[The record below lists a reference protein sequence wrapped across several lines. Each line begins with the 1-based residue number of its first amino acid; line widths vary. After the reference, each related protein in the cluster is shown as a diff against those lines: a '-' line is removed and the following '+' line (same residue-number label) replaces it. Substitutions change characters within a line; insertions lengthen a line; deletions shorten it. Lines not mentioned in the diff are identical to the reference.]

1 MKVFI
6 TAAPARHILHP
17 CQRFFLPLGMHFPL
31 RLTEKLDARR
41 QENALRELRTPS
53 SLIDFSSND
62 YLGFARDSGL
72 FREAQQ
78 RLENSGLTTNGST
91 GSRLITGNHRLYEQ
105 TEALIATYHEAPSA
119 LIFNSGYDANLGFFS
134 SVPQKDDVIL
144 YDELCHASI
153 RDGLRLSPAK
163 SYKFR
168 HNDTEDL
175 EALLKR
181 HTGNEV
187 YVVTETVFS
196 MDGDSPMLE
205 EFVKLCEQFG
215 ALLVLD
221 EAHAVGVIGD
231 KGEGLAQRL
240 GLHQSVFARLVT
252 FGKALGCHG
261 AAILG
266 DVPLRTYLV
275 NYARSFIYTTGL
287 PPHSLATIQAAY
299 AALEAAPE
307 RTALR
312 HLIAGFNREK
322 NLLSLKPLFIR
333 SMSAIQ
339 CAILP
344 GNENVKKAAAG
355 LQAAGYE
362 VKPILSPTVP
372 AGQERLRFCLHSFN
386 SEEEIREILRL
397 LRNFTL

>member
-1 MKVFI
+1 
-6 TAAPARHILHP
+6 
-17 CQRFFLPLGMHFPL
+17 MHFPR
-31 RLTEKLDARR
+31 RLSEKLEARQR
-41 QENALRELRTPS
+41 DHALRELRGPS
-53 SLIDFSSND
+53 SLVDFSSND
-62 YLGFARDSGL
+62 YLGFARSTNL
-72 FREAQQ
+72 YQEAQQ
-78 RLENSGLTTNGST
+78 RLEQLGVTANGAT
-91 GSRLITGNHRLYEQ
+91 GSRLITGNHSLYET
-105 TEALIATYHEAPSA
+105 TEAMIAAYHDAPSA
-119 LIFNSGYDANLGFFS
+119 LIFNSGYDANVGFFS
-134 SVPQKDDVIL
+134 CVPQKDDIIL

-181 HTGNEV
+181 HTANEI

-196 MDGDSPMLE
+196 MDGDSPLLE
-205 EFVKLCEQFG
+205 EFVRLCEQFG

-221 EAHAVGVIGD
+221 EAHAVGVVGD
-231 KGEGLAQRL
+231 KGEGLAQQL
-240 GLHQSVFARLVT
+240 GLHTSVFARLVT
-252 FGKALGCHG
+252 FGKAMGCHG

-266 DVPLRTYLV
+266 DVSLRSYLV

-287 PPHSLATIQAAY
+287 PPHSLATIQSAY

-312 HLIAGFNREK
+312 HLIAAFNREK
-322 NLLSLKPLFIR
+322 NLQSLKPLFIR

-344 GNENVKKAAAG
+344 GNENVKTAAAG
-355 LQAAGYE
+355 LQAAGFD

-386 SEEEIREILRL
+386 SEAEIQEILRL
-397 LRNFTL
+397 LRTFTL

>member
-1 MKVFI
+1 
-6 TAAPARHILHP
+6 
-17 CQRFFLPLGMHFPL
+17 MHFPR
-31 RLTEKLDARR
+31 RLSEKLEARQR
-41 QENALRELRTPS
+41 DHALRELRGPS
-53 SLIDFSSND
+53 SLVDFSSND
-62 YLGFARDSGL
+62 YLGFARSTNL
-72 FREAQQ
+72 YQEAQQ
-78 RLENSGLTTNGST
+78 RLEQLGVPANGST
-91 GSRLITGNHRLYEQ
+91 GSRLITGNHSLYEA
-105 TEALIATYHEAPSA
+105 TEAMIAAYHDAPSA
-119 LIFNSGYDANLGFFS
+119 LIFNSGYDANVGFFS
-134 SVPQKDDVIL
+134 CVPQKDDIIL

-153 RDGLRLSPAK
+153 RDGLRLSQAK

-181 HTGNEV
+181 HTANEI

-196 MDGDSPMLE
+196 MDGDSPLLE
-205 EFVKLCEQFG
+205 EFVRLCEQFG

-221 EAHAVGVIGD
+221 EAHAVGVVGD
-231 KGEGLAQRL
+231 KGEGLAQQL
-240 GLHQSVFARLVT
+240 GLHTSVFARLVT
-252 FGKALGCHG
+252 FGKAMGCHG

-266 DVPLRTYLV
+266 DVSLRSYLV

-287 PPHSLATIQAAY
+287 PPHSLATIQSAY

-307 RTALR
+307 RAALR
-312 HLIAGFNREK
+312 HLIASFNREK
-322 NLLSLKPLFIR
+322 NLQSLKPLFIR

-355 LQAAGYE
+355 LQAAGFD

-386 SEEEIREILRL
+386 SEAEIQEILRL
-397 LRNFTL
+397 LRTFTL

>member
-1 MKVFI
+1 
-6 TAAPARHILHP
+6 
-17 CQRFFLPLGMHFPL
+17 MHFPR
-31 RLTEKLDARR
+31 RLSEKLEARQR
-41 QENALRELRTPS
+41 DHALRELRGPS
-53 SLIDFSSND
+53 SLVDFSSND
-62 YLGFARDSGL
+62 YLGFARSTNL
-72 FREAQQ
+72 YQEAQQ
-78 RLENSGLTTNGST
+78 RLEQLGVTANGAT
-91 GSRLITGNHRLYEQ
+91 GSRLITGNHSLYES
-105 TEALIATYHEAPSA
+105 TEAVIAAYHDAPSA
-119 LIFNSGYDANLGFFS
+119 LIFNSGYDANVGFFS
-134 SVPQKDDVIL
+134 CVPQKDDIIL

-181 HTGNEV
+181 HTANEV

-205 EFVKLCEQFG
+205 SFVRLCEEFG

-221 EAHAVGVIGD
+221 EAHAVGVVGD
-231 KGEGLAQRL
+231 KGEGLAQQL
-240 GLHQSVFARLVT
+240 GLHTSVFARLVT
-252 FGKALGCHG
+252 FGKAMGCHG

-266 DVPLRTYLV
+266 EVALRSYLV

-287 PPHSLATIQAAY
+287 PPHSLATIQSAY

-312 HLIAGFNREK
+312 HLIAAFNREK
-322 NLLSLKPLFIR
+322 NLQSLKPLFIR

-344 GNENVKKAAAG
+344 GNENVKNAAAG
-355 LQAAGYE
+355 LQAAGFD

-386 SEEEIREILRL
+386 SEAEIQEILRL
-397 LRNFTL
+397 LRTFTL